1 MLAQFQ
7 ASYPTGCLLA
17 ELLTIY
23 QGKFIV
29 RASIQ
34 IEGVVRATGMA
45 TSETLELAEDR
56 ARERALT
63 VLLSAPT
70 PAQEAS
76 EVPPTPP
83 VVHIADVEEVSTFS
97 DRRVENVTEESS
109 FSNRT
114 AIEPDFLTPTTP
126 ELEIEPPASTFTDY
140 PEFAPTNTG
149 DLLSLTSPEP
159 DFTSNSVTSFSN
171 VKPFVPR
178 SAREEIP
185 EPIDFTEVKTKPVIS
200 EPIDFAEVK
209 TKPVISEPIDLSDT
223 MAAIETTLK
232 TLRWTAEQQ
241 RKYLKRNYSQ
251 ESRDTLTPEQ
261 LFEFLGYLELFA
273 QTSKELERLG
283 WDNNQ
288 GKEYLMQTYSKA
300 SRQYLTYQELAEFLQ
315 HLQAQPT
322 PR

>member
-7 ASYPTGCLLA
+7 ATYPTGCLLA

-63 VLLSAPT
+63 VLLTAPSPT
-70 PAQEAS
+70 QEVL
-76 EVPPTPP
+76 EVPTTMPAEK
-83 VVHIADVEEVSTFS
+83 IADVKEASTFS
-97 DRRVENVTEESS
+97 DRHVANVKESNTVS
-109 FSNRT
+109 DRN
-114 AIEPDFLTPTTP
+114 AVEPDFFTPTTP
-126 ELEIEPPASTFTDY
+126 ESEIEPSASTFTDY
-140 PEFAPTNTG
+140 PEFAPTDTG
-149 DLLSLTSPEP
+149 DILPFTAPES
-159 DFTSNSVTSFSN
+159 DFTSNPVTSFSN

-178 SAREEIP
+178 SFREEIP
-185 EPIDFTEVKTKPVIS
+185 EPIDFTEIKTKPV
-200 EPIDFAEVK
+200 V
-209 TKPVISEPIDLSDT
+209 SEPIDLSDT
-223 MAAIETTLK
+223 MAKIETALK

-251 ESRDTLTPEQ
+251 ELRDTLTPEQ
-261 LFEFLGYLELFA
+261 LFEFLSYLELFA

-288 GKEYLMQTYSKA
+288 GKDYLLQTYNKA

>member
-7 ASYPTGCLLA
+7 STYPTGCLLA

-63 VLLSAPT
+63 VLLTAPT
-70 PAQEAS
+70 PAQKIS
-76 EVPPTPP
+76 EVPITPP
-83 VVHIADVEEVSTFS
+83 AEDMADVKESSHVS
-97 DRRVENVTEESS
+97 DRPIANVSEASPVSDRSMANVSEANHVSDRS
-109 FSNRT
+109 
-114 AIEPDFLTPTTP
+114 AVEPDFFTPTTP
-126 ELEIEPPASTFTDY
+126 ELEIEPSAPTFADY

-149 DLLSLTSPEP
+149 DLFSLTAPEP
-159 DFTSNSVTSFSN
+159 DFANNPVTSFSN

-178 SAREEIP
+178 SAREAIP
-185 EPIDFTEVKTKPVIS
+185 EPIDFTEVETKPV
-200 EPIDFAEVK
+200 F
-209 TKPVISEPIDLSDT
+209 SEPIDLSDT
-223 MAAIETTLK
+223 MAKIETALK

-251 ESRDTLTPEQ
+251 ELRDTLTPEQ
-261 LFEFLGYLELFA
+261 LFEFLSYLELFA

-288 GKEYLMQTYSKA
+288 GKEYLLQTYNKA

-315 HLQAQPT
+315 HLQTQPT